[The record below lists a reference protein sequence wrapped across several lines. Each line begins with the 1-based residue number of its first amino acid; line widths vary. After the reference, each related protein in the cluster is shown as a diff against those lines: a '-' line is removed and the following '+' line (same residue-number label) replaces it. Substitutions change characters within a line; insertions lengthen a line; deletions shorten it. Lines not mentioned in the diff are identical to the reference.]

1 VAKNPP
7 INNPLLPELSQKR
20 NGKIVDKKPAEWDNK

>member
-1 VAKNPP
+1 MAKNPP
-7 INNPLLPELSQKR
+7 IKKPMLPELSQKR